1 MKRSYRPVFKT
12 EEDKQKYFSNL
23 VKQINMREYK
33 EQYITDLLSFSTSY
47 KEFRQMPMFR
57 RKTLWKKPR

>member
-1 MKRSYRPVFKT
+1 MKRSYRPILRT

-33 EQYITDLLSFSTSY
+33 EQYIIDLLSFLSSH
-47 KEFRQMPMFR
+47 KEFRQRPAFR
-57 RKTLWKKPR
+57 RKRLWKKLR